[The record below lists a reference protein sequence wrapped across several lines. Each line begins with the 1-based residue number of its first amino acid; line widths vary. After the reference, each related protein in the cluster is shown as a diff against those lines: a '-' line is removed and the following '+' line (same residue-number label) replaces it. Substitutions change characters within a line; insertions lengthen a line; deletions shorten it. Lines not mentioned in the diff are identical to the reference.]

1 MTMKEDYCEEVQ
13 EIMGH
18 IPHWIIRWGIIVIAL
33 VFLSIIIGSYFIK
46 YPQVVESSI
55 IITTIN
61 PPSQLIARH
70 SGLID
75 SLSVSN
81 GQSLKK
87 GDFIAL
93 VKSSTN
99 YNHIKFLKK
108 QLSLFETQNID
119 SLVFSDWVYDNYS
132 LGNIQSPWLNFVGAC
147 HNYKNYLN
155 VNYLGNR
162 IIMLD
167 NLLSKK
173 KDYHN
178 IILSQSNSYKNK
190 LGISKGNLKTD
201 SNLFH
206 KGVISKFDLENS
218 KQDYYSAESAFASA
232 LSNVISTETSILELQ
247 QNKEELYLQL
257 KQEKYDL
264 EKTIIQC
271 KEQLL
276 ADIDLWCEEYVF
288 EAPIDG
294 IVSFNNVWKE
304 NQSIVLGN
312 VFATVIPSDDV
323 SVVGKVK
330 VGSDRFGEVAIGQDV
345 IIKLNGYPYMEYGVI
360 YGKVSAI
367 SEMPEVSDEG
377 IYYSVDVYL
386 GNCIVTNFN
395 KKLPLIQ
402 YMDGS
407 AEIVTKEKRLLDYFV
422 DPILYIF
429 SDSFK
434 L

>member
-33 VFLSIIIGSYFIK
+33 VFFSIIIGCYFIK

-75 SLSVSN
+75 SLS
-81 GQSLKK
+81 
-87 GDFIAL
+87 
-93 VKSSTN
+93 
-99 YNHIKFLKK
+99 
-108 QLSLFETQNID
+108 
-119 SLVFSDWVYDNYS
+119 
-132 LGNIQSPWLNFVGAC
+132 
-147 HNYKNYLN
+147 
-155 VNYLGNR
+155 
-162 IIMLD
+162 
-167 NLLSKK
+167 
-173 KDYHN
+173 
-178 IILSQSNSYKNK
+178 
-190 LGISKGNLKTD
+190 
-201 SNLFH
+201 
-206 KGVISKFDLENS
+206 
-218 KQDYYSAESAFASA
+218 
-232 LSNVISTETSILELQ
+232 NVISTETSILELQ

-257 KQEKYDL
+257 KQEKYDS

-276 ADIDLWCEEYVF
+276 ADIALWCEEYVF

-367 SEMPEVSDEG
+367 SEMPEVSDGG

-386 GNCIVTNFN
+386 GNCIVTNLN